1 MKATQ
6 ASKLLNRENGRKKV
20 NLRKKTTSL
29 AKFGS
34 LAHLAWTPDKV
45 WKYRNWARNMP
56 KFIKKTKSWSKFT
69 FGVNFDQLTF
79 CGTTV

>member
-6 ASKLLNRENGRKKV
+6 ASKVVELRKWAKKV
-20 NLRKKTTSL
+20 DLRKKTTSL

-34 LAHLAWTPDKV
+34 PAHLAWTPDKV

-56 KFIKKTKSWSKFT
+56 KFIKNTKSWSKFT